1 MQVIPIPSSKA
12 AMVEKAFNLAAQKL
26 EFKFVTKKCKW
37 VLYFIAYAV
46 LVIPG
51 SLSSP

>member
-26 EFKFVTKKCKW
+26 EFKFVTKKCKQ
-37 VLYFIAYAV
+37 VLYFIAYV
-46 LVIPG
+46 ILKFSITLVP
-51 SLSSP
+51 P